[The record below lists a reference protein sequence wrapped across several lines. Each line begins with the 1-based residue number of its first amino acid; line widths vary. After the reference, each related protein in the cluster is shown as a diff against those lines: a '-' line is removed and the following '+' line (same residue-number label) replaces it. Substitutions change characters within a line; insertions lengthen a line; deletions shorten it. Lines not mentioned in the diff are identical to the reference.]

1 MTRLTV
7 FFDGSCPLCTKEMD
21 TLANFD
27 IHSRIH
33 FVNLNHQ
40 VSLPLGITHAAAF
53 DTLHVI
59 DTQGQLRTA
68 VDANVLLWETV
79 GRKPWLRML
88 RWPVVSI
95 FANVGY
101 RLFAKYREFFSLL
114 LTGKK
119 RCEGHC
125 ETNNSKSARNHE

>member
-7 FFDGSCPLCTKEMD
+7 YFDGSCPLCAKEMD
-21 TLANFD
+21 TLARFD

-33 FVNLNHQ
+33 FVDLNDE
-40 VSLPLGITHAAAF
+40 VSLPLGITHSAAV

-59 DTQGQLRTA
+59 DTQGQVRTA

-79 GRKPWLRML
+79 GRKRWLRAL
-88 RWPVVSI
+88 RWPVIRI

-101 RLFAKYREFFSLL
+101 RVFATYREFFSLL

-119 RCEGHC
+119 RCDGHC
-125 ETNNSKSARNHE
+125 EVKVSKSASSHE